1 MASIFTFD
9 TAPPRVNSPWE
20 ATLESR
26 ARPQAGRSLSAG
38 PTLAPDDG
46 SDQDLDR
53 LEAEPQDG
61 PIEYKLHL
69 LLRPRRSYKTMSTT
83 TKTRSRSGRTSKLVK
98 DPSLP
103 LAASAQTRQNRLQH
117 LTTQLLWRLQQSS
130 PYHSTAKN
138 DLVIPRTLD
147 DDMDL
152 ETLEKPGRLLP
163 GLEESNGALYE
174 IGVADDGTLVGLTKD
189 EMDESMRTL
198 KIMAASLGCRVEVQ
212 RMKAV
217 GTCQWAD
224 ESSNAGDKLQEA
236 DLWVAEAFVTPIL
249 HVQGNENGKAKHDR
263 SLTARA
269 GPSTVNQLRIALT
282 GPTTSGKTSL
292 LGTLSN
298 GCLDNG
304 RGSSRMNLLKH
315 QHEVAS
321 GRTSSVAQELIGYE
335 GDKIYNYA
343 MDNINAWP
351 DIHDQTST
359 GRLVFFLDSAGHPR
373 YQRTTLRALV
383 GWAPDWT
390 VLCIAA
396 NEGESPFS
404 GAHSLSASEGNG
416 GGIGYTDL
424 AIAHLD
430 LCLKLDIPLAILIT
444 KYDLAQRGPLREL
457 MSMILSKIKLTQRTP
472 KLLAPIACA
481 ETDLGRG
488 EIPLADSERVQ
499 KEVLDKITE
508 NGDVLSVVP
517 VVLTSAVKG
526 TNIPLVHALLR
537 ALPIPPQPTARDFVP
552 AALNPEQ
559 PQTLFHIDEVYEL
572 PLSRGQAASSNGRLE
587 RAPVVTGYLRFGKL
601 TIGDQIV
608 LGPFP
613 ADDDESVAFVPQ
625 DHPSPGYG
633 LSLPHPSSAQYA
645 RLNSRHSKSASA
657 VEGEWRAATVVN
669 IRNLRMPVQTLEAGQ
684 AGSLQI
690 AVHDASS
697 SDTSDSESAPERA
710 RNAAPRIRKGQVIA
724 VPSQHM
730 LDTGLTLQAASGFT
744 ASFKSTDVSTLT
756 AGSMINVYVG
766 MVRAAARVLRIVKEK
781 STPDL
786 LHKPNMDDGEDLFVM
801 TDHVELE
808 RTRSET
814 DLHDYQAEYHVSFE
828 LLTNKEWI
836 ELGSRVVIN
845 EGSGKD
851 KSGLEG
857 YVGKVVEISD

>member
-20 ATLESR
+20 ANLDSR
-26 ARPQAGRSLSAG
+26 TRPLPGRSLSAG
-38 PTLAPDDG
+38 PTVEADDG
-46 SDQDLDR
+46 SDLDLDR

-69 LLRPRRSYKTMSTT
+69 LLRPRRSYKMMSTT

-98 DPSLP
+98 DPGLP

-138 DLVIPRTLD
+138 DLVIPKAPD
-147 DDMDL
+147 EEVDL

-224 ESSNAGDKLQEA
+224 EALDVEEKVHEA
-236 DLWVAEAFVTPIL
+236 DLWVAEALVSPIL
-249 HVQGNENGKAKHDR
+249 NTQCAREDEAKHDR
-263 SLTARA
+263 TPTARP
-269 GPSTVNQLRIALT
+269 GSSTAKQLRVALT
-282 GPTTSGKTSL
+282 GPTTSGKTSI

-321 GRTSSVAQELIGYE
+321 GRTSSVAQELIGYQ
-335 GDKIYNYA
+335 GDKVYNYA

-396 NEGESPFS
+396 NEGDSPFS
-404 GAHSLSASEGNG
+404 SAHSLSASEGPSG
-416 GGIGYTDL
+416 HGMGYLDL
-424 AIAHLD
+424 AMAHLD
-430 LCLKLDIPLAILIT
+430 LCLKLEIPLVILIT

-457 MSMILSKIKLTQRTP
+457 MSMILSKIKLMQRTP
-472 KLLAPIACA
+472 KLLAPAA
-481 ETDLGRG
+481 GASVDLSLD
-488 EIPLADSERVQ
+488 EIPSSDSARVQ
-499 KEVLDKITE
+499 TEVIDKINET
-508 NGDVLSVVP
+508 GDLLSIVP
-517 VVLTSAVKG
+517 VLLTSAVKG
-526 TNIPLVHALLR
+526 TNIPLTHALLR
-537 ALPIPPQPTARDFVP
+537 ALPIPPGPTARDFVP

-572 PLSRGQAASSNGRLE
+572 PLSRGQVANIDGRPE

-601 TIGDQIV
+601 TIGDEIV

-613 ADDDESVAFVPQ
+613 AEEDEAGAFVPQ

-645 RLNSRHSKSASA
+645 RLNSRHPRSASA
-657 VEGEWRAATVVN
+657 IDGEWRTATVVN
-669 IRNLRMPVQTLEAGQ
+669 IRNLRMPVQSLEAGQ

-690 AVHDASS
+690 SVHDTSS
-697 SDTSDSESAPERA
+697 NTSESEGMPDQA
-710 RNAAPRIRKGQVIA
+710 RTPAVRLRKGQVIA
-724 VPSQHM
+724 VPSKHM
-730 LDTGLTLQAASGFT
+730 VDTGLTLQAASGFT
-744 ASFKSTDVSTLT
+744 ASFKSPDVKALT
-756 AGSMINVYVG
+756 IGGMINIYVG
-766 MVRAAARVLRIVKEK
+766 MVRAAARILHVAKGK
-781 STPDL
+781 SMLD
-786 LHKPNMDDGEDLFVM
+786 LHKPGADEGEDLFVM

-808 RTRSET
+808 RTRSEA
-814 DLHDYQAEYHVSFE
+814 DLQDYQVEYHVSFE

-845 EGSGKD
+845 EGSSKD
-851 KSGLEG
+851 KSGLDG
-857 YVGKVVEISD
+857 YVGQVIEISE